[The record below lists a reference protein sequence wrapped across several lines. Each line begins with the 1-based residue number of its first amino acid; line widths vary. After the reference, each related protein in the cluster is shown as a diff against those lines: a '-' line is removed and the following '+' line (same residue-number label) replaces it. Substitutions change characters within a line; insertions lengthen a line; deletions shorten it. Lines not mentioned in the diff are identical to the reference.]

1 MSNKETERKMMTND
15 DKMWYINK
23 NFAEFTAFCNAHN
36 GSGNGFV
43 FPDGTLYNDAILQS
57 DPLF

>member
-1 MSNKETERKMMTND
+1 MCKNKIERKMTND

-23 NFAEFTAFCNAHN
+23 NFAEFTAFCNSHN
-36 GSGNGFV
+36 GNGNGFL
-43 FPDGTLYNDAILQS
+43 FPDGTKYDDSLMQS